1 MRFCL
6 FAVVLLVLPSFWTVS
21 AGAQDWEVEGE
32 LSIEDLGDPGF
43 PENSNESFNNQPKI
57 QIYSPLL
64 EITEGN
70 SNIGFG
76 TVDYSKDSDPFGDF
90 VLTITATSQALLE
103 VVFTLGHE
111 MIDVSVGSFEMRST
125 LSVELI
131 DLGGG
136 GVSLTAAGALLAPGV
151 REVGGLGTVDI
162 LLPTVALAID
172 EILIGEGT
180 TTYDSG
186 IVNYTR
192 NTTTVAMLIGGSFQ
206 LTAGDRA
213 ILRGRFEIDR
223 ELPVVS
229 RTWSEIK
236 ELYID

>member
-1 MRFCL
+1 MRSCL
-6 FAVVLLVLPSFWTVS
+6 FAAVLLVLPTFWAAS

-43 PENSNESFNNQPKI
+43 PEVSNEIFNNQPKI
-57 QIYSPLL
+57 QSYTPLL

-76 TVDYSKDSDPFGDF
+76 TVDYEKDSDPHGDF
-90 VLTITATSQALLE
+90 VITITAASQGLLE
-103 VVFTLGHE
+103 VTYTLLHE
-111 MIDVSVGSFEMRST
+111 MIDLSVGSYQMRST
-125 LSVELI
+125 LSVELV

-136 GVSLTAAGALLAPGV
+136 GVSLTASGAMLAPGV
-151 REVGGLGTVDI
+151 RDDDGLGTDDV
-162 LLPTVALAID
+162 LLASVALAID
-172 EILIGEGT
+172 QILIGEGT
-180 TTYDSG
+180 TNYDSG
-186 IVNYTR
+186 IVSYVR
-192 NTTTVAMLIGGSFQ
+192 NNTTVAMLLGGKFQ

-229 RTWSEIK
+229 RAWGEIK
-236 ELYID
+236 ALYQQ